1 LEIKALNFAA
11 FVRSRLATLG
21 YGQKDL
27 ARAVQVTDS
36 YISQLLTRRK
46 APPGR
51 DRTDIYTKAETFLQ
65 LKPGELGRLVDI
77 ERTEELRR
85 KLGQAP
91 EPLFREF
98 RALVLRKCAPLKRTE
113 VTEIFE
119 SQPFGMLER
128 LVTRKLLQVVQGIAR
143 KELDSKNWIRLGALI
158 GGRSHEEM
166 RVIVLEFLDT
176 DVFQVSN
183 ESCAAF
189 LDPLVESWV
198 VDLDSLRIDITLNG
212 QLADDAHR
220 TFEFV
225 EVEPTVDSEPEP
237 GFDEFLKDPQFKD
250 QITAEEIRIL
260 RCQRFDCRKPNK
272 LYYYRALQNLRDP
285 IHFLNGDRSG

>member
-1 LEIKALNFAA
+1 MNFAA

-77 ERTEELRR
+77 ERTEEIRR
-85 KLGQAP
+85 KLGQASD
-91 EPLFREF
+91 PLFREF
-98 RALVLRKCAPLKRTE
+98 RALVLRKCAPEKRTE

-119 SQPFGMLER
+119 RQPFGILEQ

-143 KELDSKNWIRLGALI
+143 KELDSENWIRLGALI

-183 ESCAAF
+183 ESCAVF

-198 VDLDSLRIDITLNG
+198 VELDSLRIDITLNG
-212 QLADDAHR
+212 QLADNTHR

-225 EVEPTVDSEPEP
+225 ELEPTLDSEPEP
-237 GFDEFLKDPQFKD
+237 GFAEFLKDPQFKD
-250 QITAEEIRIL
+250 QITEEEIRLL
-260 RCQRFDCRKPNK
+260 RCQRFDSRKPNK

-285 IHFLNGDRSG
+285 IHFLNKDRSS